1 MTEGS
6 LNQEH
11 ANLILVEKNRVNS
24 KEVNSMKW
32 ICIFLLCF
40 GVVFCTDVYGEAEE
54 PPHLPSLLSS
64 LHTPASIELC
74 GERVPIENQEVRE
87 RFEKEIMI
95 SLWDRPQVILWLKR
109 SRRYMPHIE
118 QMLKDNDLPEDLKY
132 VAVAESALR
141 PHVRSGRGARGFWQ
155 FIAGTGRKYGLTIH
169 RRMDE
174 RRNLFASTRAAIR
187 FFKDL
192 HKTFG
197 SWTLAVAAFN
207 MGEEGLMTEIME
219 QDTNN
224 YYELYLPLE
233 TQRFIFRI
241 LSVKMIFNDPEK
253 YGFKLNEEDYYPPL
267 TFDRVE
273 VISEREMPIRLI
285 AKAARTHFKV
295 IKDLNP
301 EIRGHYLAKGS
312 HNILVPEGASEGF
325 EARYERAAKDHLTNQ
340 KEQIYF
346 VKEGDSLS
354 TIAESFDIPITSLI
368 LWNRLNPRRHIH
380 PGQRLVIYPNNMKP
394 GKRGGEKDENG
405 SESSGK
411 KD

>member
-1 MTEGS
+1 MKRLPVFMFCIGILFWSEAYGQTEGP
-6 LNQEH
+6 
-11 ANLILVEKNRVNS
+11 
-24 KEVNSMKW
+24 
-32 ICIFLLCF
+32 
-40 GVVFCTDVYGEAEE
+40 TD
-54 PPHLPSLLSS
+54 LPSLISS
-64 LHTPASIELC
+64 LHIPAPTELF

-87 RFEKEIMI
+87 RYEKELMI

-118 QMLKDNDLPEDLKY
+118 EMLKDNDLPEDLKY

-155 FIAGTGRKYGLTIH
+155 FIAGTGRKYGLVIN
-169 RRMDE
+169 RRIDE
-174 RRNLFASTRAAIR
+174 RRNIFASTRAAIQY
-187 FFKDL
+187 FKDL

-197 SWTLAVAAFN
+197 AWTLAVAAFN

-219 QDTNN
+219 QDSKN

-241 LSVKMIFNDPEK
+241 LSVKMIFAGPERF
-253 YGFKLNEEDYYPPL
+253 GFKLNEEDYYPPL
-267 TFDRVE
+267 RFDRVQVTCE
-273 VISEREMPIRLI
+273 QEMPIRVV
-285 AKAARTHFKV
+285 AKAARTHFKM

-312 HNILVPEGASEGF
+312 HHILVPEGASKGF
-325 EARYERAAKDHLTNQ
+325 EARYQSAARDHLTDE

-354 TIAESFDIPITSLI
+354 AIADRFDVPLTSLI

-380 PGQRLVIYPNNMKP
+380 PGQRLVIYPNNMKRD
-394 GKRGGEKDENG
+394 KTGGRKDENAG
-405 SESSGK
+405 KSSGK
-411 KD
+411 EE

>member
-1 MTEGS
+1 
-6 LNQEH
+6 
-11 ANLILVEKNRVNS
+11 
-24 KEVNSMKW
+24 MKR
-32 ICIFLLCF
+32 ICICLLCF
-40 GVVFCTDVYGEAEE
+40 IVLVCSDVYGETQARAD
-54 PPHLPSLLSS
+54 LPTLLSS
-64 LHTPASIELC
+64 LDLPASIELY

-87 RFEKEIMI
+87 RFEKEILL

-118 QMLKDNDLPEDLKY
+118 KMLADNDLPEDLKY

-155 FIAGTGRKYGLTIH
+155 FIAGTGRKYGLVIN
-169 RRMDE
+169 RRIDE
-174 RRNLFASTRAAIR
+174 RRNLFASTRAAIQY
-187 FFKDL
+187 FKDL

-207 MGEEGLMTEIME
+207 MGEEGLMTEMME
-219 QDTNN
+219 QDSNN

-241 LSVKMIFNDPEK
+241 LSVKMIFADPER
-253 YGFKLNEEDYYPPL
+253 YGFKLKEEDYYPPL
-267 TFDRVE
+267 TFDKVE
-273 VISEREMPIRLI
+273 VTCEREMPIRII

-301 EIRGHYLAKGS
+301 EIRGHYLAKGK
-312 HNILVPEGASEGF
+312 HHILVPRGASEGF
-325 EARYERAAKDHLTNQ
+325 EARYKNEARDHLANE

-354 TIAESFDIPITSLI
+354 TIAERFGVPLTSLI

-380 PGQRLVIYPNNMKP
+380 PGQRLVIYPNHMRP
-394 GKRGGEKDENG
+394 GKMGSEEDENG
-405 SESSGK
+405 GESLGRK
-411 KD
+411 E

>member
-1 MTEGS
+1 MLCIGFLFGSEAYGQTEAP
-6 LNQEH
+6 N
-11 ANLILVEKNRVNS
+11 
-24 KEVNSMKW
+24 
-32 ICIFLLCF
+32 
-40 GVVFCTDVYGEAEE
+40 D
-54 PPHLPSLLSS
+54 LPSLISS
-64 LHTPASIELC
+64 LHVPAPTELF
-74 GERVPIENQEVRE
+74 GERVPIDIQEVRE
-87 RFEKEIMI
+87 RFEKELMI

-109 SRRYMPHIE
+109 SRRYLPHIE
-118 QMLKDNDLPEDLKY
+118 KMLKDNDLPEDLKY

-155 FIAGTGRKYGLTIH
+155 FIAETGRKYGLVVD

-174 RRNLFASTRAAIR
+174 RRNLFASTRAAIEY
-187 FFKDL
+187 FKDL

-197 SWTLAVAAFN
+197 SWTLAVAGFN

-241 LSVKMIFNDPEK
+241 LSVKMIFADPQRF
-253 YGFKLNEEDYYPPL
+253 GFRLNEEDYYPPL

-273 VISEREMPIRLI
+273 VTCEREMPIRVVARA
-285 AKAARTHFKV
+285 AKTHFKV

-301 EIRGHYLAKGS
+301 EIRGHYLAEGT
-312 HNILVPEGASEGF
+312 HQVLVPKGASEGF
-325 EARYERAAKDHLTNQ
+325 EARYQSAARDYSRNE
-340 KEQIYF
+340 KEQIYV

-354 TIAESFDIPITSLI
+354 MIADRFEIPLTSLI

-380 PGQRLVIYPNNMKP
+380 PGQRLVIYPNNMKT
-394 GKRGGEKDENG
+394 GKTDSDKEANG
-405 SESSGK
+405 TDSSDK
-411 KD
+411 KE

>member
-1 MTEGS
+1 
-6 LNQEH
+6 
-11 ANLILVEKNRVNS
+11 VNS
-24 KEVNSMKW
+24 IKRIRV
-32 ICIFLLCF
+32 FLLCIGF
-40 GVVFCTDVYGEAEE
+40 LFWSEAYGQTEVSTD
-54 PPHLPSLLSS
+54 LPSLISS
-64 LHTPASIELC
+64 LHIPAPTEIF

-87 RFEKEIMI
+87 RFEKELMI

-118 QMLKDNDLPEDLKY
+118 KMLKENDLPEDLKY

-155 FIAGTGRKYGLTIH
+155 FIAGTGRKYGLVIN
-169 RRMDE
+169 RRIDE
-174 RRNLFASTRAAIR
+174 RRNIFASTRAAIQY
-187 FFKDL
+187 FKDL

-219 QDTNN
+219 QDSNN

-241 LSVKMIFNDPEK
+241 LSVKMIFAGPERF
-253 YGFKLNEEDYYPPL
+253 GFSLNEEDYYPPL
-267 TFDRVE
+267 SFDRVQ
-273 VISEREMPIRLI
+273 VTCEREMPIRVV
-285 AKAARTHFKV
+285 AKAAKTHFKV
-295 IKDLNP
+295 IKDFNP

-312 HNILVPEGASEGF
+312 HHILVPEGASKGF
-325 EARYERAAKDHLTNQ
+325 EARYQSAARDHLTNE

-354 TIAESFDIPITSLI
+354 AIADRFDVPLTSLI

-380 PGQRLVIYPNNMKP
+380 PGQRLVIYPNNMKTD
-394 GKRGGEKDENG
+394 KTG
-405 SESSGK
+405 STLNESAGESSDK
-411 KD
+411 KE